1 MWSEEPMRKSPL
13 LLSILGALSGCDPG
27 EPFEDEGCM
36 HVSASETSCPSRD
49 SVDPD
54 DLFIPFACGGDKEI
68 TEVTGEGTRTTLTR
82 QDGTM
87 REACCYP
94 VKGVDTDPDSECI
107 VGRPYFEN
115 GQARRAPILSE
126 ASTATVEESRRAA
139 AWARAGAAEHA
150 SVAAFARLALE
161 LLAHGAPVPLLRDVH
176 QAAIDELRHATV
188 CWSLSE
194 HFGGGA
200 VSVGAFPFSAPV
212 AVNGSL
218 ATLAASAVREGCLA
232 ETLGAH
238 VADAAAEL
246 SDEPAVRS
254 ALRSIAAEEA
264 THAVLSFRIVAWAMR
279 QGGAEVRAAVR
290 AALEAPWPR
299 LDLAELSERS
309 RVDVARLREAEKQG
323 MARLLGPA
331 VERLLA
337 A

>member
-1 MWSEEPMRKSPL
+1 MRKSPL
-13 LLSILGALSGCDPG
+13 LLSILGALSGCEAG
-27 EPFEDEGCM
+27 EPFTDEGCM
-36 HVSASETSCPSRD
+36 YVSADETSCPPQAA
-49 SVDPD
+49 VDPD
-54 DLFIPFACGGDKEI
+54 DLFIHFTCGGDLEI
-68 TEVTGEGTRTTLTR
+68 TEVTGEGERTTLTN

-94 VKGVDTDPDSECI
+94 VKGVDTDPEMECV
-107 VGRPYFEN
+107 VGRPYFED
-115 GQARRAPILSE
+115 GQARRAPIRTQ
-126 ASTATVEESRRAA
+126 ASPEYVVESRLAT

-161 LLAHGAPVPLLRDVH
+161 LLAHGAPVTLLRDVH
-176 QAAIDELRHATV
+176 QAAIDELGHATV

-194 HFGGGA
+194 HFGGGT

-218 ATLAASAVREGCLA
+218 AQLAASAVREGCLA

-238 VADAAAEL
+238 VACVAAEL
-246 SDEPAVRS
+246 SAEPAVRS
-254 ALRSIAAEEA
+254 ALRSIAEEEA

-279 QGGAEVRAAVR
+279 KGGAEVRAAVR

-299 LDLAELSERS
+299 LDLGELSERS
-309 RVDVARLREAEKQG
+309 LVDVARLREAEKQG
-323 MARLLGPA
+323 MARILGPA

>member
-1 MWSEEPMRKSPL
+1 MQRSPL
-13 LLSILGALSGCDPG
+13 LLSILGALSGCEPG
-27 EPFEDEGCM
+27 EPFTGEGCM
-36 HVSASETSCPSRD
+36 HVSADATSCPSSD
-49 SVDPD
+49 DVSPD
-54 DLFIPFACGGDKEI
+54 DLFLPDKCGDDLEI
-68 TEVTGEGTRTTLTR
+68 TEVTGEGERTTLTR

-94 VKGVDTDPDSECI
+94 IEGVDTDPQMECQ
-107 VGRPYFEN
+107 VGRPYLEG
-115 GQARRAPILSE
+115 GQARRAPIRSKTSP
-126 ASTATVEESRRAA
+126 ATALESRRAA
-139 AWARAGAAEHA
+139 LWARAGAAEHA
-150 SVAAFARLALE
+150 AVAAFARLALE
-161 LLAHGAPVPLLRDVH
+161 LLAHGAPVTLLRDVH
-176 QAAIDELRHATV
+176 QAAIDELRHASV

-200 VSVGAFPFSAPV
+200 VSVGAFPFGAPV

-218 ATLAASAVREGCLA
+218 AELAASAVREGCLA

-238 VADAAAEL
+238 VADVAAEL
-246 SDEPAVRS
+246 SAEPAVRS

-279 QGGAEVRAAVR
+279 IGGAEVRAAVR

-299 LDLAELSERS
+299 LDLEELGERS

-323 MARLLGPA
+323 VARILRPA
-331 VERLLA
+331 VEELLA

>member
-1 MWSEEPMRKSPL
+1 MRKSPL
-13 LLSILGALSGCDPG
+13 LLSILGALSGCEPG
-27 EPFEDEGCM
+27 EPFTDEGCM
-36 HVSASETSCPSRD
+36 HVSADETSCPARD

-54 DLFIPFACGGDKEI
+54 DLYLPNKCGHDLEI
-68 TEVTGEGTRTTLTR
+68 TEVTGEGTRTTLTW

-87 REACCYP
+87 HEACCYP
-94 VKGVDTDPDSECI
+94 VEGVDNEPEMECM
-107 VGRPYFEN
+107 VGRPYLED
-115 GQARRAPILSE
+115 GQARRAPIRSE
-126 ASTATVEESRRAA
+126 AWPEYVVESRRAV

-161 LLAHGAPVPLLRDVH
+161 LLAHGAPVALLRDVH

-188 CWSLSE
+188 CWSLSK

-200 VSVGAFPFSAPV
+200 VSVGAFPFGAPV

-218 ATLAASAVREGCLA
+218 ATLAANAVREGCLA

-238 VADAAAEL
+238 VADVAAEL
-246 SDEPAVRS
+246 SAEPAVRS

-264 THAVLSFRIVAWAMR
+264 THAVLSFRIVAWALR
-279 QGGAEVRAAVR
+279 RGGAEVRAAVR

-299 LDLAELSERS
+299 LDLGELSERS
-309 RVDVARLREAEKQG
+309 CVDMARLREAEKQG
-323 MARLLGPA
+323 MARVLGPA

>member
-1 MWSEEPMRKSPL
+1 MRRSPL
-13 LLSILGALSGCDPG
+13 LLSILGALSGCESG
-27 EPFEDEGCM
+27 EPFTDEGCM
-36 HVSASETSCPSRD
+36 YVSADETSCPPQA

-54 DLFIPFACGGDKEI
+54 DLFIHFACGGDLEI
-68 TEVTGEGTRTTLTR
+68 TEVTGEGTRTTLTE

-94 VKGVDTDPDSECI
+94 VKGVDTDPEGNCV
-107 VGRPYFEN
+107 VGRPYFED
-115 GQARRAPILSE
+115 GRARRAPIRSE
-126 ASTATVEESRRAA
+126 ASSGTVSESRRAS

-161 LLAHGAPVPLLRDVH
+161 LLAHGAPVTLLRDVH
-176 QAAIDELRHATV
+176 QAAIDEIRHATV

-218 ATLAASAVREGCLA
+218 AALAASAVREGCLA

-246 SDEPAVRS
+246 CAEPAVQS
-254 ALRSIAAEEA
+254 ALRSIAEEEA
-264 THAVLSFRIVAWAMR
+264 THAVLSFRIVAWALR
-279 QGGAEVRAAVR
+279 KGGADVRAAVQ
-290 AALEAPWPR
+290 AALETPWPR
-299 LDLAELSERS
+299 LDLGELSERS
-309 RVDVARLREAEKQG
+309 SVDVARLRQAETEG
-323 MARLLGPA
+323 LARVVKPA